1 MKNTMYWL
9 IGIVVVLAL
18 LTLGVKLMPKG
29 QAKIGLVA
37 GQLSPCPNT
46 PNCVCS
52 EGESPSAYVAPFA
65 FKGEAA
71 SAWLR
76 VKQAIVANGGRI
88 QTQEPT
94 YLTASFITKWLGF
107 VDDVELRLDADNGVI
122 HVRSASRLGRS
133 DFGINRARVER
144 LRLLFNSS
152 LSQLE
157 NNEFTAQKK

>member
-1 MKNTMYWL
+1 MYWFM
-9 IGIVVVLAL
+9 GIVVVLAL
-18 LTLGVKLMPKG
+18 STLGFKLMPKG

-52 EGESPSAYVAPFA
+52 EDKSPSAYIPSFVFNDA
-65 FKGEAA
+65 AA

-76 VKQAIVANGGRI
+76 ANQVIVASGGRI
-88 QTQEPT
+88 QTQGPT
-94 YLTASFITKWLGF
+94 YLSASFSTKWLEF
-107 VDDVELRLDADNGVI
+107 VDDVELRLDADNDVI

-133 DFGINRARVER
+133 DFGVNRARVEK

-152 LSQLE
+152 LNQHE
-157 NNEFTAQKK
+157 NTVQN